1 MLMHNFL
8 EYGDNYS
15 MVSGGFWNYYRNKVN
30 DNANENVDNYRI
42 NNTKQQQV
50 DLLIKRQNN
59 GKNAK

>member
-50 DLLIKRQNN
+50 DLLIKRQ
-59 GKNAK
+59 K

>member
-8 EYGDNYS
+8 EFDDNYS

-50 DLLIKRQNN
+50 DLLIKRQ
-59 GKNAK
+59 K